1 MHKEF
6 QGKTAIITGGGT
18 GIGRAISIMLAKQ
31 GAAVAVIYSQ
41 SELEALETTESIIR
55 DGGQAIA
62 IKADVADESA
72 VKAMINTVVEKFNG
86 IDYLVNNAGITRQ
99 LQFEDLE
106 AISDDIWDAIV
117 DVNVKGT
124 FHCCRYAAPYLKART
139 GSAIVNV
146 GSIAGETGLGSSI
159 PYAVSKSAV
168 HGLTRSLAR
177 ALAPSVR
184 VNCVAP
190 GAVETRWWKGKE
202 EKMQMLCTHLPLE
215 RIATP
220 EDVAEVTLMLLKAEA
235 MTGQIIKVEC
245 GQTL

>member
-1 MHKEF
+1 MYKAF
-6 QGKTAIITGGGT
+6 QGKTAIVTGGGT

-31 GAAVAVIYSQ
+31 GTAVAVIYSQ
-41 SELEALETTESIIR
+41 SELEALETTETIIK

-62 IKADVADESA
+62 VKANVADESA
-72 VKAMINTVVEKFNG
+72 VQAMINTVVEKFSG
-86 IDYLVNNAGITRQ
+86 IDYLVNNAATTRQ
-99 LQFEDLE
+99 LQFEDLD
-106 AISDDIWDAIV
+106 AISSDIWDTII

-146 GSIAGETGLGSSI
+146 GSIAGETGLGSCI
-159 PYAVSKSAV
+159 PYAASKSAV

-177 ALAPSVR
+177 VLAPSVR

-190 GAVETRWWKGKE
+190 GAVETRWWKGRE
-202 EKMQMLCTHLPLE
+202 EKMHTLCTYLPLE
-215 RIATP
+215 RISTP
-220 EDVAEVTLMLLKAEA
+220 EDVAEITLMLLKAES
-235 MTGQIIKVEC
+235 MTGQIITVDS

>member
-18 GIGRAISIMLAKQ
+18 GIGRAISVMLAKQ

-41 SELEALETTESIIR
+41 SEREALETTESIIR

-86 IDYLVNNAGITRQ
+86 IDYLVNNAGTTRQ

-106 AISDDIWDAIV
+106 VISDDIWDAII

-168 HGLTRSLAR
+168 HGLTKSLAR

-190 GAVETRWWKGKE
+190 GAVETRWWKGRE
-202 EKMQMLCTHLPLE
+202 AKMQTLCTHLPLE

-220 EDVAEVTLMLLKAEA
+220 EDVAEVTLMMLKAEA
-235 MTGQIIKVEC
+235 MTGQIVKVEC

>member
-1 MHKEF
+1 MYKEF
-6 QGKTAIITGGGT
+6 QGKTAIVTGGGT
-18 GIGRAISIMLAKQ
+18 GIGRAISIMLAQQ

-41 SELEALETTESIIR
+41 SKLEAQETTESIIR

-72 VKAMINTVVEKFNG
+72 VQTMINTVAEKFNG
-86 IDYLVNNAGITRQ
+86 IDYLINNAGITKQ
-99 LQFEDLE
+99 LQFDDLE
-106 AISDDIWDAIV
+106 SIPDSIWDTIL

-124 FHCCRYAAPYLKART
+124 FHCCRYAAPYLRKRA

-146 GSIAGETGLGSSI
+146 GSIAGETGYGSSI
-159 PYAVSKSAV
+159 PYAVSKSAI

-177 ALAPSVR
+177 ALAPSIR

-190 GAVETRWWKGKE
+190 GAVETRWWKGLE
-202 EKMQMLCTHLPLE
+202 EKMRTLCANLPLE
-215 RIATP
+215 RISTP
-220 EDVAEVTLMLLKAEA
+220 EDVAEITLMLLKAEA
-235 MTGQIIKVEC
+235 MTGQIIKIDS